1 MSTLLS
7 SRRAPTSGRGRV
19 CTLSRRRSRR
29 VGDTSGRKA
38 QVWGDRAKPRPSAVS
53 PPRRPSASRPREGS
67 DFAPGQALART
78 PGDAVRGGWTHGP
91 GGTRCCDVVTGSRA
105 SPHLTELLKRIA
117 LKGNSWVVKPSSSR
131 DSVCPAA
138 GRGRR
143 GGQSSEDAGGLLAVA
158 LGIQHARA
166 KFQRLSAGGAGSSHT
181 HGGSG
186 AECLGQWPFTSFVL
200 TQGIWP
206 LPAGGSG
213 LGAMDKAC
221 LAHLS
226 PDRSR

>member
-1 MSTLLS
+1 MG
-7 SRRAPTSGRGRV
+7 RKPRSGGTEQSPGPRLFLHLAGRQ
-19 CTLSRRRSRR
+19 RR
-29 VGDTSGRKA
+29 VHVKGRI
-38 QVWGDRAKPRPSAVS
+38 S
-53 PPRRPSASRPREGS
+53 P
-67 DFAPGQALART
+67 PGQALART
-78 PGDAVRGGWTHGP
+78 PGDAVCGGWTHGP
-91 GGTRCCDVVTGSRA
+91 GGTRCCDVVPGSRA

-131 DSVCPAA
+131 DERVPCCGEGPPRRPEL
-138 GRGRR
+138 RGCR
-143 GGQSSEDAGGLLAVA
+143 GLLAVA

-166 KFQRLSAGGAGSSHT
+166 KLGASRRAEPEAATHKGEVAPSAL
-181 HGGSG
+181 GSG
-186 AECLGQWPFTSFVL
+186 HSPPFVL

-206 LPAGGSG
+206 LPAGGFG